1 MTAYDGYGAIARVYD
16 KLNAELDYGAWADFF
31 EACFDRYLPARP
43 VLLLDLACGTGSISV
58 EMAKRGYD
66 VIGVDSS
73 IGMLNSA
80 RSKAYEND
88 MQILLLNQSMD
99 ELDLYG
105 TVDCAVC
112 VLDSINHLDDAAQVR
127 KTFEKVSLFMN
138 PGGAFAFDVNT
149 LYKHKNVLGDNVF
162 VYDLDELYC
171 IWQNSWNEEDSSV
184 DISLDFFEEE
194 DGAYYRSGESF
205 TERAYELD
213 DIALWLEE
221 AGFEVV
227 GIYDDMTT
235 EKARPETERA
245 VFLAKKK

>member
-1 MTAYDGYGAIARVYD
+1 MSYDNFSRYYD
-16 KLNAELDYGAWADFF
+16 LLTDNVEYEKRADYFCRLLSLCGIKDGI
-31 EACFDRYLPARP
+31 
-43 VLLLDLACGTGSISV
+43 LLDLACGTGSISV
-58 EMAKRGYD
+58 EMAKRGFD

-80 RSKAYEND
+80 RTKAYESGR
-88 MQILLLNQSMD
+88 QILLLNQSMD
-99 ELDLYG
+99 DIDLYG

-112 VLDSINHLDDAAQVR
+112 VLDSINHLENSAQVR
-127 KTFEKVSLFMN
+127 NTFEKVSLFMN

-149 LYKHKNVLGDNVF
+149 LYKHKNVLGDNAF

-171 IWQNSWNEEDSSV
+171 VWQNSYNEEDSSV

-205 TERAYELD
+205 TEHAYELS
-213 DIALWLEE
+213 DIAAWLEE
-221 AGFEVV
+221 AGFEIV

-235 EKARPETERA
+235 ENVRPETERA